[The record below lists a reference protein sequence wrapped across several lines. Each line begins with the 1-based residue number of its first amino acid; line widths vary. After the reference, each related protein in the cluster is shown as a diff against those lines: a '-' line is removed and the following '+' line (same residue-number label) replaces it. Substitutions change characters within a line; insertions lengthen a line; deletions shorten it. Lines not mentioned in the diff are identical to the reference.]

1 MERVSRP
8 RPPTG
13 LRRWFVRTPVPLY
26 RCGLGWLFGDRF
38 VLLEHVGRRTGR
50 LRRAVLEVVTFDRA
64 AGTVTVAACY
74 GLASDWYRNLL
85 AHPEVTIVLGRHRR
99 AVRAVQL
106 SADDAGEAMVDYAR
120 RNPRAARVLAR
131 YMGFRVDGRLEEYR
145 EMAREFPFIR
155 FHPRS

>member
-1 MERVSRP
+1 RATARVSRP

-50 LRRAVLEVVTFDRA
+50 RRWAVLEVVTFDPA
-64 AGTVTVAACY
+64 ARTVTVASCY

-85 AHPEVTIVLGRHRR
+85 ARPEVTIVLGRRR
-99 AVRAVQL
+99 QAVRAVPL
-106 SADDAGEAMVDYAR
+106 SADEAGEAMVEYAR
-120 RNPRAARVLAR
+120 RHPRAA
-131 YMGFRVDGRLEEYR
+131 
-145 EMAREFPFIR
+145 
-155 FHPRS
+155 